1 MNSTLMFTKWGRIL
15 GKKLM
20 KPIQKYKPALQQK
33 TSRWNIVTGDLVK
46 VINGPQTGQQ
56 GKVLSVLRGKNRVV
70 IDGVN
75 MVSYQLKLAAF
86 NLHIKLIK
94 SKLTCTIEA
103 TNN

>member
-1 MNSTLMFTKWGRIL
+1 
-15 GKKLM
+15 M

-75 MVSYQLKLAAF
+75 MVSEQLNINIC
-86 NLHIKLIK
+86 NLRIKLIEIN
-94 SKLTCTIEA
+94 LYCRGGE
-103 TNN
+103 